1 MNDQQEDAISVS
13 FLESTCTRICGTLVK
28 ITSCDFLPHDSS
40 CERNVNFFV
49 GLPTPR
55 GNAVSAGVV
64 SLCDHT
70 MKLRS
75 LPEQTYLTSPVVAV
89 VVFAGVA
96 AIGVV
101 LYGLYLLFC
110 DGRVRRRATKRE
122 PLIVLSWPQFDVPA
136 AAAAAAVFERAGMG
150 FRLTTFEGGRT
161 DPDGESLQSKVAQAA
176 AKRMDPT
183 WMKVINAA
191 ITTASLPSCFT
202 KPEYLPKVIFIPG
215 GAHALKQL
223 REVDLKGPSPSRF
236 CRELHA
242 LCLAVLDSGGA
253 IGATGHGAH
262 GLPPIKEDSSAHSR
276 RIVGELDSSAECTAR
291 KLLDVLGIPA
301 EAPSQAAGSS
311 GQLKKGA
318 STSAKT
324 KGA

>member
-1 MNDQQEDAISVS
+1 MKCELAVNTRPKDVLSSRRLFTGLECGRKRGVGPSQSCVFDATAH
-13 FLESTCTRICGTLVK
+13 E
-28 ITSCDFLPHDSS
+28 
-40 CERNVNFFV
+40 
-49 GLPTPR
+49 
-55 GNAVSAGVV
+55 
-64 SLCDHT
+64 
-70 MKLRS
+70 MKVRS
-75 LPEQTYLTSPVVAV
+75 LPGQPYLTNPGITV
-89 VVFAGVA
+89 VVFAVVA

-110 DGRVRRRATKRE
+110 VGRGRRRATKRE
-122 PLIVLSWPQFDVPA
+122 PLIVLSRPQFDVPA

-183 WMKVINAA
+183 WMKVMDAA

-262 GLPPIKEDSSAHSR
+262 GLPPIKEDSSAYSR
-276 RIVGELDSSAECTAR
+276 RIVGALDSSAEVTAR

-301 EAPSQAAGSS
+301 EAPLQAAGST
-311 GQLKKGA
+311 GQFKEGA

>member
-1 MNDQQEDAISVS
+1 
-13 FLESTCTRICGTLVK
+13 
-28 ITSCDFLPHDSS
+28 
-40 CERNVNFFV
+40 
-49 GLPTPR
+49 
-55 GNAVSAGVV
+55 
-64 SLCDHT
+64 
-70 MKLRS
+70 
-75 LPEQTYLTSPVVAV
+75 
-89 VVFAGVA
+89 
-96 AIGVV
+96 
-101 LYGLYLLFC
+101 
-110 DGRVRRRATKRE
+110 
-122 PLIVLSWPQFDVPA
+122 
-136 AAAAAAVFERAGMG
+136 MG

-191 ITTASLPSCFT
+191 ITTASLPSCLT

-311 GQLKKGA
+311 GQLKEGT

>member
-1 MNDQQEDAISVS
+1 MNAG
-13 FLESTCTRICGTLVK
+13 STLAPPLFAT
-28 ITSCDFLPHDSS
+28 
-40 CERNVNFFV
+40 
-49 GLPTPR
+49 TP
-55 GNAVSAGVV
+55 
-64 SLCDHT
+64 

-75 LPEQTYLTSPVVAV
+75 LPEQTYLSSPVVAV

-101 LYGLYLLFC
+101 LYGLYLRFC
-110 DGRVRRRATKRE
+110 DGRVRRCATQRE

-291 KLLDVLGIPA
+291 KLLDVLGIPE
-301 EAPSQAAGSS
+301 EAPSQAARSS
-311 GQLKKGA
+311 GQFKEGA
-318 STSAKT
+318 NTSAKT